1 MGIGGI
7 TNVAIANANAT
18 ATAEAVP
25 AAEAVAQA
33 VAQAPVADTF
43 TPSNPDLSIPD
54 LGQIHEPTSAAYHD
68 LVAAKRELHHAR
80 SEPTGN
86 GHRRAD
92 IREAKRDVRQAKAA
106 LNAETSGAGSAGLT
120 KDTFGTAA
128 PAGLRPVTAD
138 DFKNGVDT
146 KLLGEGV
153 VKTGWGQNGNGK
165 ALGHHLPEISQL
177 HPQGE
182 DGNYDNGDMNCAPA
196 ALAMIAREHPDMML
210 NGNPVGA
217 YTDAQLINAI
227 GQHAQTNFQG
237 TSPNGLIA
245 AAEDMGFQT
254 AARQGG
260 YNANFIDGVLAQGG
274 SVVANGAY
282 FIDDQLA
289 GHFVTVAAKNQD
301 GTYTVNDPLQGRV
314 TWTADEL
321 NRFLLANPNNHGVS
335 IGIF

>member
-7 TNVAIANANAT
+7 TNVALANAT
-18 ATAEAVP
+18 ATAEAGTAAP
-25 AAEAVAQA
+25 AEAVAQA

-68 LVAAKRELHHAR
+68 LVAAKRELHQAR

-106 LNAETSGAGSAGLT
+106 LNNETSGAGAAGFT
-120 KDTFGTAA
+120 KDTFQANATATH
-128 PAGLRPVTAD
+128 GGIRVGD
-138 DFKNGVDT
+138 DDAVRTTTHGGIHVGNNGV
-146 KLLGEGV
+146 
-153 VKTGWGQNGNGK
+153 GK
-165 ALGHHLPEISQL
+165 ALGHNLPAISQL
-177 HPQGE
+177 HPQGQ
-182 DGNYDNGDMNCAPA
+182 DGNYENGDMNCAPA
-196 ALAMIAREHPDMML
+196 ALAMIARDHPDATL
-210 NGNPVGA
+210 NGQPVGA
-217 YTDAQLINAI
+217 LTDAQLISAI
-227 GQHAQTNFQG
+227 GQHADTNKQG

-245 AAEDMGFQT
+245 AAQDMGFQT
-254 AARQGG
+254 SAHQGG
-260 YNANFIDGVLAQGG
+260 YNANYIDNVLAQGG
-274 SVVANGAY
+274 SVIANGAY

-301 GTYTVNDPLQGRV
+301 GTYTINDPLQGRV

-321 NRFLLANPNNHGVS
+321 NRFLLANPHNGGVS

>member
-7 TNVAIANANAT
+7 TNVALANAT

-68 LVAAKRELHHAR
+68 LVAAKRELHQAR
-80 SEPTGN
+80 AEPQGTPG
-86 GHRRAD
+86 RRHD
-92 IREAKRDVRQAKAA
+92 IRAAKRDVRHARNA
-106 LNAETSGAGSAGLT
+106 LEAQTSGAGSAQV
-120 KDTFGTAA
+120 KDTFGNAATATARGVAPGSVDTAA
-128 PAGLRPVTAD
+128 L
-138 DFKNGVDT
+138 
-146 KLLGEGV
+146 
-153 VKTGWGQNGNGK
+153 KTGWGRNGNGR
-165 ALGHHLPEISQL
+165 ALGHDLPAIDQL
-177 HPQGE
+177 HPRGE
-182 DGNYDNGDMNCAPA
+182 GGGYTNGDMNCAPA
-196 ALAMIAREHPDMML
+196 ALAMIARDHPGAML
-210 NGNPVGA
+210 NGQHVGA
-217 YTDAQLINAI
+217 LTDAQLISAI
-227 GQHAQTNFQG
+227 GQHANTNAEG

-254 AARQGG
+254 SAQQGG
-260 YNANFIDGVLAQGG
+260 YDANFIDGVLAKGG

-282 FIDDQLA
+282 YIDDQLA
-289 GHFVTVAAKNQD
+289 GHFVTVAARNQD
-301 GTYTVNDPLQGRV
+301 GSYVINDPLQGRV

-321 NRFLLANPNNHGVS
+321 NRFLRANPHNGGVS